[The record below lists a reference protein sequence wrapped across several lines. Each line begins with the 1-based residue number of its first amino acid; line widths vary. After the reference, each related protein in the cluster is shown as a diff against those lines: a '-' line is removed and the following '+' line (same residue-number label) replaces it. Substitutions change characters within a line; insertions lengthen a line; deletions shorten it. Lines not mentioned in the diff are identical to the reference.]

1 MAGIGT
7 ISIYAQKR
15 CIPSI
20 NKLQEVAEIL
30 STPMSCLF
38 GYTDNPSKDKDSD
51 VIDLYM
57 TKHSF
62 IDVIMFPKVFENR
75 ERSNE
80 C

>member
-1 MAGIGT
+1 
-7 ISIYAQKR
+7 
-15 CIPSI
+15 
-20 NKLQEVAEIL
+20 
-30 STPMSCLF
+30 MSCLF

-62 IDVIMFPKVFENR
+62 IDVIMFPKVFENS